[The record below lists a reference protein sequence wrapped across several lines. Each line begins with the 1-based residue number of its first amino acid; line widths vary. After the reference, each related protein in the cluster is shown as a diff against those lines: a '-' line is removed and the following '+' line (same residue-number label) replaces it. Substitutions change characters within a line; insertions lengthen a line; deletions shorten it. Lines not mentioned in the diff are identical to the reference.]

1 MSEEKARVIHMPRL
15 YNVFD
20 MPKIKAIRATT
31 TLRSKVSLAEV
42 LKLVPNT
49 REIKTADKDIVK
61 FELRRGV
68 YLLLFPSGYIEVHAP
83 SEDEM
88 REVLLAFRDKLFEHG
103 LIK

>member
-1 MSEEKARVIHMPRL
+1 VSEERARVIHMPRL

-31 TLRSKVSLAEV
+31 MLRSKVSLEEV
-42 LKLVPNT
+42 LKLVPNA

-83 SEDEM
+83 NEDEM